1 LETPVAMRLAEKP
14 SLYAWVSLRS
24 FEANIRLGNPQK
36 KRETV
41 GRPMTWALLAEEP
54 FACTPLFTSFEGSTG
69 NQNTF
74 QEEICT
80 HKGNENILE
89 A

>member
-1 LETPVAMRLAEKP
+1 
-14 SLYAWVSLRS
+14 
-24 FEANIRLGNPQK
+24 
-36 KRETV
+36 
-41 GRPMTWALLAEEP
+41 LLAEEP

-80 HKGNENILE
+80 HKVSENILE